1 MIFLN
6 MKIQPD
12 FPEGLMQKAA
22 VTTLEL
28 SGTTEADMTIVLTG
42 DEEIRILNRD
52 FLGSDSPTDV
62 LAFPSEET
70 DPEIGHR
77 YLGDVIISL
86 PRAAEQARVRGHG
99 VDGEVQLL
107 VVHGVLH
114 LLGHD
119 HGEEEEKACMWQ
131 MQAKIL
137 DQLGVRIDTREE

>member
-12 FPEGLMQKAA
+12 FPERLLQQAA
-22 VTTLEL
+22 MTTLEL
-28 SGTTEADMTIVLTG
+28 SSTTEADLTIVLTG

-52 FLGSDSPTDV
+52 FLNSDSTTDV

-86 PRAAEQARVRGHG
+86 PQASEQARVRGHG
-99 VDGEVQLL
+99 VDAEVQLL

-114 LLGHD
+114 LLGYD
-119 HGEEEEKACMWQ
+119 HGQEEEKACMWQ